1 MAPITKVRLAD
12 QVYDE
17 MVRRILHQTIE
28 PGARL
33 SVPQLAAEFEI
44 SRSPVREAVQRLVS
58 EGMAVEKPNHGAVVA
73 SADFAQLID
82 MYEVRAPL
90 DGLAAQLTTRNGT
103 ARLSE
108 LEEAMALHVS
118 SFEAGDVGGI
128 IRADLD
134 FHRVIA
140 EHCGN
145 HELWGVL
152 EPIQRR
158 VAMAILAGEPS
169 VWPRDALREHQR
181 IVSHIAAGDAQGA
194 RDAAEGHIL
203 AARQRLI
210 DKRLRT
216 GAGIDE
222 PQPRIAGDG

>member
-12 QVYDE
+12 QVYAE
-17 MVRRILHQTIE
+17 MVRRILHQVLE
-28 PGARL
+28 PGTRL

-58 EGMAVEKPNHGAVVA
+58 EGMAIDKPNHGAVVA
-73 SADFAQLID
+73 SADFAELID

-90 DGLAAQLTTRNGT
+90 DGLAAQLTTRHGN
-103 ARLSE
+103 ANLAE
-108 LEEAMALHVS
+108 LDQAMTLHVR

-145 HELWGVL
+145 PQLWLTL

-158 VAMAILAGEPS
+158 VAMAILAGDPS
-169 VWPRDALREHQR
+169 SWPRDALREHQL
-181 IVSHIAAGDAQGA
+181 IVAKIRAGDEEGA
-194 RDAAEGHIL
+194 RAAAEAHIL

-210 DKRLRT
+210 DKQRRT
-216 GAGIDE
+216 TNAEGIKT
-222 PQPRIAGDG
+222 